1 MAVAEIAGARILCS
15 RCRRLA
21 GRPGDP
27 RTMPCR
33 CRFVIDFY
41 VGSAAVVWPDMD
53 LVLASLD
60 EPYPPF

>member
-1 MAVAEIAGARILCS
+1 
-15 RCRRLA
+15 
-21 GRPGDP
+21 
-27 RTMPCR
+27 MPCR